1 MFSFFDIKPN
11 LFSDFEWAYL
21 DLFQTYLVSIVY
33 HALGKGVKIM
43 CQRVAVASFI
53 TDMRPKQFILF
64 LSQTFNSPYF
74 PSALWRPILFSTY
87 GSVVHNFLQAVKE
100 KETLRRSYFLFV
112 GAVVT
117 NDVTVVLTSQS
128 EWQVLVSSLH
138 WFFIFLYTFLF
149 QRVLNSRS
157 RLLGFNHGWAI
168 VLCRLERL
176 YELLAYTKFSRFLT
190 IIFMN
195 SVQKTES

>member
-11 LFSDFEWAYL
+11 LFSNFEWAYL
-21 DLFQTYLVSIVY
+21 DLFQTYLENMSIVY

-43 CQRVAVASFI
+43 SQRVAVASFI

-74 PSALWRPILFSTY
+74 LSALWRPILFSTY

-138 WFFIFLYTFLF
+138 SFFFYIHLSPPACAELQIKTSGLQPWLSHCALSFSETL
-149 QRVLNSRS
+149 
-157 RLLGFNHGWAI
+157 WA
-168 VLCRLERL
+168 
-176 YELLAYTKFSRFLT
+176 AYLHK
-190 IIFMN
+190 
-195 SVQKTES
+195 V

>member
-11 LFSDFEWAYL
+11 LFSIFEWAYL
-21 DLFQTYLVSIVY
+21 DLFQTYLENMSIVY
-33 HALGKGVKIM
+33 HTLGKGVKIM

-74 PSALWRPILFSTY
+74 LSALWRPILFSTY

-138 WFFIFLYTFLF
+138 SFGFFFYTFLL

-168 VLCRLERL
+168 VLCRLARL
-176 YELLAYTKFSRFLT
+176 FELRIYTKFSRF
-190 IIFMN
+190 F
-195 SVQKTES
+195 